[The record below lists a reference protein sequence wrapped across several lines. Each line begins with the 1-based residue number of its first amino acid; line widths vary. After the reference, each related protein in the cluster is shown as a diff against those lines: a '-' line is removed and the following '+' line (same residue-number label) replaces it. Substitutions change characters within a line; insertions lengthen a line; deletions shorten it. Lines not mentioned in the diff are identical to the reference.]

1 MAGSVVRLQQ
11 GRGAV
16 ELQPGLI
23 EGRHIAVHLPN
34 LMGFEQVTE
43 MLLEHFDTPDQAG
56 NVVIL
61 GDYVHHPAEHFRER
75 YPGRRIV
82 IYQLEQ
88 MVGSATWHSVE
99 QVLQHVRGADELW
112 DYDPLNVEF
121 MSWHGVAVDR
131 VIPMLYTERLR
142 RLPFNPDPRTDVLF
156 GGSINDRRYR
166 ILIDLQR
173 WFYGRVTFNWI
184 FGFRGADFDRALA
197 DAKIVLNLHAFEPWH
212 RQEQTRIFYPLI
224 NGRMVVSEASETN
237 AFGDCIVEAPPE
249 TLGETILYWLAEDRW
264 RAFGPAAAERYRQQ
278 SIEWLA
284 GIIAR

>member
-1 MAGSVVRLQQ
+1 MA
-11 GRGAV
+11 
-16 ELQPGLI
+16 LQPGLI

-56 NVVIL
+56 KVIIL

-88 MVGSATWHSVE
+88 MVGPVTWHPVE
-99 QVLQHVRGADELW
+99 QVIRHVQGADELW

-121 MSWHGVAVDR
+121 LGWHGVTVDR
-131 VIPMLYTERLR
+131 VIPMLYTGRLR
-142 RLPFNPDPRTDVLF
+142 RLPPNPDPRTDVRF
-156 GGSINDRRYR
+156 GGAICDRRYR
-166 ILIDLQR
+166 IFSDLQP
-173 WFYGRVTFNWI
+173 WFQGRISFAWVI
-184 FGFRGADFDRALA
+184 GFRGADFDRALA

-224 NGRMVVSEASETN
+224 NGRMVVSEASATN
-237 AFGDCIVEAPPE
+237 VFGDCIVEAPPE
-249 TLGETILYWLAEDRW
+249 ELGETIHYWLAEDRW
-264 RAFGPAAAERYRQQ
+264 RGFGPAAAERYREA
-278 SIEWLA
+278 SIRRLA
-284 GIIAR
+284 EITAR